1 MRQILCFGDSN
12 TWGLVP
18 KEHRRFQWGERWTS
32 ILQEKL
38 GNDYRVVEEGL
49 CGRTTIFEDELR
61 VGRRGADLLPVLL
74 ESHIPDTVVLMLG
87 TNDCKKV
94 YNASAEIIGKGIELL
109 LDQIEYSAKKCSK
122 EIEVL
127 LIAPIRLGENVGEE
141 GFDPE
146 FDQNSVETS
155 IRLSKVYGEIAER
168 RNLKFLSAAEVALP
182 SEVDREHLDREGHRK
197 LAEAVYEALTH

>member
-1 MRQILCFGDSN
+1 MKQILCFGDSN

-18 KEHRRFQWGERWTS
+18 KEHRRYPWGQRWTS

-38 GNDYRVVEEGL
+38 GDTYRVVEEGL

-61 VGRRGADLLPVLL
+61 AGRKGSDILPILL

-87 TNDCKKV
+87 TNDCKTI
-94 YNASAEIIGKGIELL
+94 YNASAQLIGKGIELL
-109 LDQIEYSAKKCSK
+109 LDQIEYSAKKCGK

-127 LIAPIRLGENVGEE
+127 LIAPIRLGDNVGEE

-146 FDQNSVETS
+146 FDRKGVKTS
-155 IRLSKVYGEIAER
+155 IGLTKVYGEIAER
-168 RNLKFLSAAEVALP
+168 RKVKFLSAAEIAQP
-182 SEVDREHLDREGHRK
+182 SRIDREHLDQEGHRK
-197 LAEAVYEALTH
+197 LAKAIYQVLVS

>member
-1 MRQILCFGDSN
+1 MKQILCFGDSN

-18 KEHRRFQWGERWTS
+18 KEHRRYPWGERWTS

-38 GNDYRVVEEGL
+38 KETHHIIEEGL

-61 VGRRGADLLPVLL
+61 KGRRGADLLPILM
-74 ESHIPDTVVLMLG
+74 ESHVPDTVVLMLG

-109 LDQIEYSAKKCSK
+109 LDQIEESKHKCGK

-127 LIAPIRLGENVGEE
+127 LIAPIRLGDHVGDA

-146 FDQNSVETS
+146 FNQESVATS
-155 IRLSKVYGEIAER
+155 IELSRVYQEIANR
-168 RNLKFLSAAEVALP
+168 RKIKFFSGAAVAEP
-182 SEVDREHLDREGHRK
+182 SKVDREHLDREGHKK
-197 LAEAVYEALTH
+197 LAEAVYEALI